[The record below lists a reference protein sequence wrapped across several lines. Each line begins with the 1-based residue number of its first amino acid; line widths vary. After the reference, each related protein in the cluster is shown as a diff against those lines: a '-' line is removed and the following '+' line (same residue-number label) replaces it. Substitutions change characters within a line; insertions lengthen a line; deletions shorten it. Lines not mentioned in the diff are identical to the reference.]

1 MKGPISHEGYEQRYK
16 YQEFVKQYLTE
27 QNIPLKPWEA
37 VRPLYLRYRARCL
50 KLQPETYEQF
60 LNLCTFKSSRKT
72 KYDIKGELK
81 EDAQVGWEKKDKKE
95 ATGSRDVICRL
106 RKEYKL
112 NYKAPP
118 KKEDFELDV
127 DYRLAYKDWSYLK
140 YALADYEAVK
150 SLIEEFENGQHT
162 AAVGDNNHDLLLNYP
177 WLIKY
182 ALRCLSGVYPAECFP
197 EVLNDYKE
205 ELQEL
210 LNKQREAYSKSESE
224 TILNDLTKYALGGIK
239 YDKRAKAICRNPAER
254 IEKSI
259 RETHRGFEKDES

>member
-1 MKGPISHEGYEQRYK
+1 MKGPVSHDGYSEQRYK
-16 YQEFVKQYLTE
+16 YQGFVKKYLRDRG
-27 QNIPLKPWEA
+27 IPLSPWES
-37 VRPLYLRYRARCL
+37 VKPLYLRYRARCL
-50 KLQPETYEQF
+50 KMKPETYEQF
-60 LNLCTFKSSRKT
+60 LNLCTFDSTRKT

-81 EDAQVGWEKKDKKE
+81 EGEKVGWENKDEGE
-95 ATGSRDVICRL
+95 ATGTRDRICRV
-106 RKEYKL
+106 RRDYKL

-177 WLIKY
+177 WLIRH

-197 EVLNDYKE
+197 EPLNSYKE
-205 ELQEL
+205 ELQNL
-210 LNKQREAYSKSESE
+210 LDKQREAYSKSESE
-224 TILNDLTKYALGGIK
+224 TILNDLTKYT
-239 YDKRAKAICRNPAER
+239 E
-254 IEKSI
+254 
-259 RETHRGFEKDES
+259 ETKT

>member
-1 MKGPISHEGYEQRYK
+1 MDSSKDSYRWWILNYLKEQDVTYTDWK
-16 YQEFVKQYLTE
+16 SIQ
-27 QNIPLKPWEA
+27 
-37 VRPLYLRYRARCL
+37 PLYNRYRARCL
-50 KLQPETYEQF
+50 KMKPTTEHAF
-60 LNLCTFKSSRKT
+60 RNLCTFDSPRKT

-81 EDAQVGWEKKDKKE
+81 EGEKVGWDKKDVPR
-95 ATGSRDVICRL
+95 AGTRDSLCRI
-106 RKEYKL
+106 RKDYKL

-140 YALADYEAVK
+140 YTLADYEAVK

-197 EVLNDYKE
+197 EVLNERRE

-210 LNKQREAYSKSESE
+210 LNKQKEAYSKSESE
-224 TILNDLTKYALGGIK
+224 AILNDL
-239 YDKRAKAICRNPAER
+239 KAYIQERN
-254 IEKSI
+254 
-259 RETHRGFEKDES
+259 

>member
-1 MKGPISHEGYEQRYK
+1 MKGPTSHEGYEQRYK
-16 YQEFVKQYLTE
+16 YQEFIKRYLTE

-37 VRPLYLRYRARCL
+37 VQPLYLRYRARCL

-81 EDAQVGWEKKDKKE
+81 EGAQVGWEKKDRKE

-140 YALADYEAVK
+140 AELSDYEAVK

-162 AAVGDNNHDLLLNYP
+162 AAVGDNNQYYYQYP
-177 WLIKY
+177 YLVKY

-210 LNKQREAYSKSESE
+210 LNKQKEAYSKSGRQD
-224 TILNDLTKYALGGIK
+224 ILNDL
-239 YDKRAKAICRNPAER
+239 KAHVQERN
-254 IEKSI
+254 
-259 RETHRGFEKDES
+259 